1 MVNLSL
7 KNILIRSLL
16 GVPFDRWVF
25 PGLIFI
31 IASVGIFPILY
42 RDFFDLIIHKKLL
55 TNVALAPFNKRS
67 LIFSYLVVAGTEAIF
82 IGMISTLI
90 YSGLI
95 PFPFTII
102 QFLFLIFCL
111 GIYLFLLANLF
122 ISISL
127 AIDSV
132 NTMIL
137 IIFMVFLLV
146 IFGNGFLIEFGFF
159 PQGIESILKWQP
171 LSIPYQSLQLFLT
184 NKIVDWTPISFS
196 IGFGWAWMI
205 LNSFILKR
213 RLVQ

>member
-1 MVNLSL
+1 
-7 KNILIRSLL
+7 
-16 GVPFDRWVF
+16 
-25 PGLIFI
+25 
-31 IASVGIFPILY
+31 
-42 RDFFDLIIHKKLL
+42 
-55 TNVALAPFNKRS
+55 
-67 LIFSYLVVAGTEAIF
+67 
-82 IGMISTLI
+82 
-90 YSGLI
+90 
-95 PFPFTII
+95 
-102 QFLFLIFCL
+102 
-111 GIYLFLLANLF
+111 LANLF

-205 LNSFILKR
+205 INSFILKR